1 MTAVIYTRAPNRLG
15 KLISQPGGKRRDQAI
30 ADSEAALEKIRPE
43 LLAEI
48 DEALAQLGDLVAKAA
63 AEIEPRLEVYARA
76 RTIVGFAGLC
86 EKQALGTV
94 AFSLCDLCDHYIEA
108 GVWNA
113 AAVGAHIQTMGVL
126 RIANLPEDSPE
137 AAAVMDGLKTLVR
150 RAEEKAAAEA
160 SAAQA

>member
-48 DEALAQLGDLVAKAA
+48 DEALAQLGGLVAKAA

-113 AAVGAHIQTMGVL
+113 TAVEAHLKTMIVF
-126 RIANLPEDSPE
+126 RTAPWSEASPE
-137 AAAVMDGLKTLVR
+137 AAAVLEGLREIVR
-150 RAEEKAAAEA
+150 RAEEQATRAAP
-160 SAAQA
+160 

>member
-113 AAVGAHIQTMGVL
+113 TAVEAHLKTMIVF
-126 RIANLPEDSPE
+126 RTAPWSEASPE
-137 AAAVMDGLKTLVR
+137 AAAVLEGLREIVR
-150 RAEEKAAAEA
+150 RAEEQATRAAP
-160 SAAQA
+160 

>member
-1 MTAVIYTRAPNRLG
+1 MSAVIYTRAPNRLG
-15 KLISQPGGKRRDQAI
+15 KLLSQPGGKRRDQAI

-48 DEALAQLGDLVAKAA
+48 DGALAQLGDLVGRAAK
-63 AEIEPRLEVYARA
+63 ELEVRPEVYTQA

-113 AAVGAHIQTMGVL
+113 TAVEAHLKTMIVF
-126 RIANLPEDSPE
+126 RTAPWSETSPE
-137 AAAVMDGLKTLVR
+137 ASAVLEGLREIVR
-150 RAEEKAAAEA
+150 RAEEQAAKAAG
-160 SAAQA
+160 

>member
-1 MTAVIYTRAPNRLG
+1 MSAVIYTRAPNRLG

-113 AAVGAHIQTMGVL
+113 TAVEAHLKTMIVF
-126 RIANLPEDSPE
+126 RTAPWSEASPE
-137 AAAVMDGLKTLVR
+137 AAAVLEGLREIVR
-150 RAEEKAAAEA
+150 RAEEQATRAAP
-160 SAAQA
+160 

>member
-1 MTAVIYTRAPNRLG
+1 MSAVIYTRAPNRLG

-113 AAVGAHIQTMGVL
+113 TAVEAHLKTMIVF
-126 RIANLPEDSPE
+126 RTAPWSEASPE
-137 AAAVMDGLKTLVR
+137 AAAVLEGLREIVR
-150 RAEEKAAAEA
+150 RAEE
-160 SAAQA
+160 QATRVAT